1 MDVRGAPPDAEVVAL
16 VLAGDTEAFGI
27 VIRRYEAGLL
37 RFATRMLGSR
47 DAAADAVAE
56 SFVRAYR
63 HLASCREPARLRT
76 WLYRIVTNRCK
87 SHLVRRSVA
96 DASLDDAPPMADPA
110 PGAAGGPRWCAMAE
124 IRRPAPSRAW
134 RLIRWLVPPR
144 AIILRVRPAWSVA
157 FAAVVAALT
166 LFTAGDE
173 GPELAEHEGIAQ
185 FVGRFPEAQS
195 VHVVGT
201 FNDWRPGSIALE
213 DQDHRSEEHTSELQ
227 SL

>member
-56 SFVRAYR
+56 SLVRAYR
-63 HLASCREPARLRT
+63 HLASCREPTRLRT

-96 DASLDDAPPMADPA
+96 TCHSTM
-110 PGAAGGPRWCAMAE
+110 
-124 IRRPAPSRAW
+124 RRPWPTHPTTR
-134 RLIRWLVPPR
+134 
-144 AIILRVRPAWSVA
+144 RPWS
-157 FAAVVAALT
+157 
-166 LFTAGDE
+166 G
-173 GPELAEHEGIAQ
+173 
-185 FVGRFPEAQS
+185 
-195 VHVVGT
+195 
-201 FNDWRPGSIALE
+201 
-213 DQDHRSEEHTSELQ
+213 
-227 SL
+227 